1 MMVLFLFSS
10 LILTRYQCLSSSGAP
25 IYFLISSTEF
35 SQSVWMVDYL
45 KVNLSLPGSML
56 EYRGLMK
63 LERLS
68 GEDLDF
74 YSWWIRLSEKL
85 AFSCRMYL
93 VTDMAK
99 DTKREIRPNTLG
111 LPSLFL
117 YLYWTILIFLSPE
130 MWRFTYS
137 GIMQEDCEGTPR
149 YYPFGEA
156 RVSASRLN

>member
-1 MMVLFLFSS
+1 M
-10 LILTRYQCLSSSGAP
+10 
-25 IYFLISSTEF
+25 
-35 SQSVWMVDYL
+35 DYL
-45 KVNLSLPGSML
+45 KMKVLFTNSML
-56 EYRGLMK
+56 EVRGLVK

-85 AFSCRMYL
+85 AFSGRMYL

-117 YLYWTILIFLSPE
+117 YLS
-130 MWRFTYS
+130 
-137 GIMQEDCEGTPR
+137 
-149 YYPFGEA
+149 
-156 RVSASRLN
+156 